1 MISSTILKRNHP
13 RPFSSNK
20 DFGIL
25 DIKPLKQFSSEIY
38 FFDSMYCRVLMDI
51 GKTPKGPR
59 SRNAILDDNRN
70 IYFAKNM
77 IVCLGDCLEK
87 KGSVAFEGGQET

>member
-1 MISSTILKRNHP
+1 
-13 RPFSSNK
+13 
-20 DFGIL
+20 
-25 DIKPLKQFSSEIY
+25 
-38 FFDSMYCRVLMDI
+38 MDI
-51 GKTPKGPR
+51 GKTPKGLR

-87 KGSVAFEGGQET
+87 KAQWLSKGGKKHD